1 MNHLVTVAGKEFR
14 DGLRNRWVLAI
25 TLVFGLLAIGLAY
38 FGAAASGQ
46 VGFTGVATTI
56 VSLSSLAVFLIP
68 LIALLLAYDSIVGED
83 EQGTLLLLL
92 TYPISRVEIL
102 AGKFLGHAAILGV
115 STLVGFGVAG
125 LVIAAFGNHDDL
137 GQLLAALALFILS
150 ATLLGWAFI
159 GFAYLISVS
168 VSEKSRA
175 AGIALVVWFAFVL
188 VFDLLLLAL
197 LVGTGG
203 EVSQGLFH
211 VLLLLNPADIFRI
224 LNLTFFEAARTQAG
238 LASLGADA
246 AFHPALLLGALSLW
260 VAAPLGAALWIFR
273 RREA

>member
-38 FGAAASGQ
+38 FGAAASGE

-68 LIALLLAYDSIVGED
+68 LIALLLAYDSIVGEE

-92 TYPISRVEIL
+92 TYPIGRVEIL

-125 LVIAAFGNHDDL
+125 LVIAAFGGHDDL

-168 VSEKSRA
+168 VAEKSRA
-175 AGIALVVWFAFVL
+175 AGIALVVWFVFVL
-188 VFDLLLLAL
+188 VFDLLLLGV

-211 VLLLLNPADIFRI
+211 VLLLLNPTDIFRI
-224 LNLTFFEAARTQAG
+224 VNLTFFEAARTQAG
-238 LASLGADA
+238 LASIGADA
-246 AFHPALLLGALSLW
+246 AFHPALLLGALALW
-260 VAAPLGAALWIFR
+260 VAVPLGAALWIFR

>member
-1 MNHLVTVAGKEFR
+1 MRNLMIVAGKEFR

-46 VGFTGVATTI
+46 VGFTRVSTTI

-68 LIALLLAYDSIVGED
+68 LIALMLAYDSIVGED

-92 TYPISRVEIL
+92 TYPMSRVEIL

-125 LVIAAFGNHDDL
+125 AIIAAL
-137 GQLLAALALFILS
+137 GSVEQLGELVAALALFILS
-150 ATLLGWAFI
+150 AMLLGWAFI

-168 VSEKSRA
+168 VSEKSKA
-175 AGIALVVWFAFVL
+175 AGIALVVW
-188 VFDLLLLAL
+188 
-197 LVGTGG
+197 
-203 EVSQGLFH
+203 
-211 VLLLLNPADIFRI
+211 
-224 LNLTFFEAARTQAG
+224 
-238 LASLGADA
+238 
-246 AFHPALLLGALSLW
+246 LSL
-260 VAAPLGAALWIFR
+260 IHI
-273 RREA
+273 

>member
-125 LVIAAFGNHDDL
+125 LVIAAFGNHENL

-188 VFDLLLLAL
+188 VFDLLLLGL

-224 LNLTFFEAARTQAG
+224 VNLTFFEAARTQAG
-238 LASLGADA
+238 LASIGADA
-246 AFHPALLLGALSLW
+246 AFHPALLLGALLAW
-260 VAAPLGAALWIFR
+260 VVVPLGLALWIFR

>member
-25 TLVFGLLAIGLAY
+25 TLVFGLLAVGLAY

-46 VGFTGVATTI
+46 VGFTQVSTTI

-92 TYPISRVEIL
+92 TYPISRTEIL
-102 AGKFLGHAAILGV
+102 AGKFLGHAGILGV
-115 STLVGFGVAG
+115 STVVGFGVAG
-125 LVIAAFGNHDDL
+125 LIIAVFGGMANL
-137 GQLLAALALFILS
+137 GELTAALALFIVS

-168 VSEKSRA
+168 VAEKPRA
-175 AGIALVVWFAFVL
+175 AGIALMVWFAFVI
-188 VFDLLLLAL
+188 VFDLLLLGL

-211 VLLLLNPADIFRI
+211 YLLLLNPTDIFRI
-224 LNLTFFEAARTQAG
+224 VNLTFFEAARDQAG
-238 LASLGADA
+238 LASIGAEA
-246 AFHPALLLGALSLW
+246 GLHPALLLGAMLAW
-260 VAAPLGAALWIFR
+260 VVVPLGLALWKFR
-273 RREA
+273 SREA

>member
-125 LVIAAFGNHDDL
+125 LVIAAFGSHDDL
-137 GQLLAALALFILS
+137 GQLLAALALFIIS

-188 VFDLLLLAL
+188 VFDLLLLGL

-224 LNLTFFEAARTQAG
+224 VNLTFFEAARTQAG
-238 LASLGADA
+238 LASIGADA
-246 AFHPALLLGALSLW
+246 AFHPALLLGALVLW
-260 VAAPLGAALWIFR
+260 VAVPLGLALWIFR